1 MSAISPGRVALSF
14 SLLLALAACA
24 ADPAGGGA
32 SRAQAPERHS
42 DMLAQTN
49 WELARWTRPGGA
61 LRPVPHGGAGK
72 TAPITLSFTHQRGAA
87 RLAGFAGC
95 NNYSGQ
101 YTIANGLLIVTAPP
115 VSTRMACANADL
127 ARLEQDYLAGL
138 TAVTASRLDHDTRPQ
153 RLTLALRSGDVLD
166 FARRADPL
174 AGGQPGAAKL
184 VYVASSKAPCSAGAG
199 RAQCYQVRDS
209 ASSPGC
215 CGTGTSPVSPSS
227 PASNTGCAWWKCATP
242 IRRPTR
248 RGCAGCSTAWSS
260 SAWRRRVQPPRRS
273 ALAGLFT
280 ITPCFSFVRAFPP

>member
-14 SLLLALAACA
+14 SLLLALAACP

-209 ASSPGC
+209 ASQPWLLWYGDITGFAFQPGIEYRLRVVEVRD
-215 CGTGTSPVSPSS
+215 PNP
-227 PASNTGCAWWKCATP
+227 PADASGVRWVLDSVVEQRVAAP
-242 IRRPTR
+242 RP
-248 RGCAGCSTAWSS
+248 APA
-260 SAWRRRVQPPRRS
+260 P
-273 ALAGLFT
+273 
-280 ITPCFSFVRAFPP
+280 